1 MKILDNKVL
10 DGDLIYNLTTFLYA
24 LYDVTWAT
32 TYWYRECRFFIQ
44 QESTQSKVFR
54 DRTKVEQST
63 SGQRKLVVRFSDPLR
78 RKNYEP
84 KIILQEFKKDSSK
97 TQLSLNFRNEVG
109 MDTKVLESENQ
120 ISSKEVSS
128 SYECP
133 KVSSI

>member
-10 DGDLIYNLTTFLYA
+10 DGDLIHNLTTFLYA

-128 SYECP
+128 SYESP